1 MIEEFSIC
9 VTGFSA
15 LLWCGFALLPWRPWA
30 NREVLDA
37 AEGANGDSA
46 LDEITVL
53 VPARNEAEV
62 IRQTLQSLSEQGPGL
77 KIVLIDDNSEDATID
92 TALQMRISN
101 LRIIRSETLPAG
113 WSGKLWALEQGR
125 KMITT
130 PYTLLLDAD
139 IELAQGVAK
148 GAQRKDATTRRVF
161 HFADGR
167 ALHVIRLGK
176 TADARVCVLLQKSL
190 SVSTG
195 QLAAPREFAAA
206 AGGCVLMETR
216 RWIKSAALSL
226 SSRRSS
232 TIAPWPGAS
241 SRRAL
246 RIWLGLTHSAKSI
259 RGYDELREIWD
270 MVARTA
276 FAQLHYSAGL
286 LILCT
291 LAMLLGYLVP
301 VVMVGS
307 ANSLIRWL
315 ALASLMIMFLTYIP
329 ILRFYHRSWAW
340 ALALPLIAALFLAMT
355 WTSAI
360 RYWRGEKTRWKGRSY
375 RR

>member
-37 AEGANGDSA
+37 AESPNGDSA

-62 IRQTLQSLSEQGPGL
+62 IRQALQSLSEQGPGL

-125 KMITT
+125 RIITT
-130 PYTLLLDAD
+130 PYALLLDAD
-139 IELAQGVAK
+139 IELAQGVLK
-148 GAQRKDATTRRVF
+148 
-161 HFADGR
+161 
-167 ALHVIRLGK
+167 ALREKMRQQGVSFVSLMAAPCMSSGWEK
-176 TADARVCVLLQKSL
+176 LLMPAFVYFFKSL
-190 SVSTG
+190 YPFGQVNARST
-195 QLAAPREFAAA
+195 RFAAA
-206 AGGCVLMETR
+206 AGGCILTETR
-216 RWIKSAALSL
+216 TLDQIGGFESIRSAVIDDCALARRIKSQ
-226 SSRRSS
+226 
-232 TIAPWPGAS
+232 GAG
-241 SRRAL
+241 
-246 RIWLGLTHSAKSI
+246 IWLGLTHSAKSI

-301 VVMVGS
+301 VVMVGC

-329 ILRFYHRSWAW
+329 ILRYYHRSWAW

-355 WTSAI
+355 WASAI
-360 RYWRGEKTRWKGRSY
+360 RYWRGEKSRWKGRSY